1 MAFRLSKSACGP
13 FESEFPVPSSLFV
26 FLDIFPIGF
35 QSQGCGGL
43 SLTRDAR
50 TGVTDVD
57 LLLLRENICTFVI
70 LPGCGFSLLRPFLC
84 LSHSRP
90 CCPFAFCCGDCSFG
104 FQSLAKGITLHVVWG
119 GGEFRLFLP
128 GHPEA
133 VAHASSLAVL

>member
-84 LSHSRP
+84 LSHPRP
-90 CCPFAFCCGDCSFG
+90 CCPLPFAVETVH
-104 FQSLAKGITLHVVWG
+104 LV
-119 GGEFRLFLP
+119 FRVLP
-128 GHPEA
+128 KE
-133 VAHASSLAVL
+133 LLCT